1 MITKTKPIINEN
13 FEMIALNKIKLVTTI
28 WLYFRLLNVL
38 IHC

>member
-1 MITKTKPIINEN
+1 MKTKTKPIINEN
-13 FEMIALNKIKLVTTI
+13 FEMITLNKIKLVTI